1 VQAKREDHDEEG
13 AGHMQGADSAGDS
26 PAARRA
32 TPSVQRACGRATKYP
47 GKGVLHD
54 LTCGSADLRGR

>member
-1 VQAKREDHDEEG
+1 VQAKREDCREEY
-13 AGHMQGADSAGDS
+13 AERLQGSDCPGCS

-32 TPSVQRACGRATKYP
+32 TRDVQRAGGRTTKYP

-54 LTCGSADLRGR
+54 LSRGDAGLRRT